1 MTPPHHVQILW
12 NDPYILLKSKCVVC
26 SHCILCDYVYLIV
39 VDEVHQDLHDTG
51 EDHQA
56 GAGDE
61 EDVDVVK

>member
-1 MTPPHHVQILW
+1 M
-12 NDPYILLKSKCVVC
+12 C
-26 SHCILCDYVYLIV
+26 SQFILCDYVYLII

-61 EDVDVVK
+61 EGVDVVKGLVLL